1 VIASY
6 GDYAASGGY
15 WISANCDKIYT
26 DATTLTG
33 SIGVF
38 SIIPDF
44 SGTISNKF
52 HVNITPVNSN
62 KHADMYNCMRPL
74 TTAETAYMQATVEN
88 VYKRFV
94 EIVAEG
100 RCMTA
105 DKVETLAQGRVWT
118 GAEAVRN
125 GLADE
130 IGNIEDALK
139 YAAFVL
145 DGNSDLSNFQIEEFP
160 KPLTTIEMLMESL
173 NPQSPS
179 ILADTPFENIEAA
192 FTTVNATETGKTY
205 ARMPY
210 EYIIR

>member
-1 VIASY
+1 
-6 GDYAASGGY
+6 
-15 WISANCDKIYT
+15 
-26 DATTLTG
+26 
-33 SIGVF
+33 
-38 SIIPDF
+38 
-44 SGTISNKF
+44 
-52 HVNITPVNSN
+52 
-62 KHADMYNCMRPL
+62 
-74 TTAETAYMQATVEN
+74 
-88 VYKRFV
+88 
-94 EIVAEG
+94 
-100 RCMTA
+100 
-105 DKVETLAQGRVWT
+105 VWT

-145 DGNSDLSNFQIEEFP
+145 NGNSDLSNFQIEEFP